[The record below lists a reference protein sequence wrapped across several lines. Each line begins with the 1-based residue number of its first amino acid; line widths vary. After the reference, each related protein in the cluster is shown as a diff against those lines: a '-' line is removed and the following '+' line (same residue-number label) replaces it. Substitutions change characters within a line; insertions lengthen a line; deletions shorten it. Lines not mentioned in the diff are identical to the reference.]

1 MYQGGVVARIPD
13 EVIERLK
20 KEVDLAALVQAR
32 GVELSRAG
40 GDLVGRCPF
49 HDDDT
54 PSLVLTPAKGLW
66 HCLGACQVGG
76 SVIDW
81 VMRAEGVSFRHA
93 AELLLE
99 GSHEGRGSYPR
110 PVPKIST
117 VHRLAAPVEADAEDA
132 EVLGQV
138 VDYYHATLASS
149 PEALDY
155 LARRRIDDPD
165 AVERFRLGYAN
176 RTLGLRLPARR
187 RIAGDKLR
195 DRLRALGVL
204 RASGHE
210 HLAGSLVVPI
220 TAKDGTVTGLYGRKI
235 RDDLRAGTALHLYLP
250 GPHKGIFNAGALT
263 TGSEVVLTES
273 LIDALSF
280 YCAGFVNV
288 TSSYGTNGFTGELEE
303 ALVLAGVAR
312 VLIAYD
318 NDPAGNAAAA
328 SLAARLG
335 AHRIECFR
343 VVCPAGADVNEVA
356 MSADVPRKALAKL
369 VREAVWTG
377 RGRAPGR
384 GEPGGAPGEP
394 SSSAGTA
401 AGARPSPAPAP
412 SPVPPGP
419 SAPVV
424 LARHDELVVVLGG
437 GVPGDESGRRWRVRN
452 IPEAPAQGALR
463 VNVMVSCGER
473 FHVDTLDLYSARGRA
488 AYCES
493 ASTELR
499 AGRDVLKSELGRVL
513 LAVEEAQAGALRE
526 RSQEP
531 APAQMTSAERE
542 AALELCCDPDLIERV
557 AEAFSSLGVVG
568 EREAAVM
575 AFLVAT
581 SRLAERPLGAV
592 IQSSSAAGKS
602 TLANTALALV
612 PDEHKVAWSAMTG
625 QALYYLG
632 ERDLSH
638 KVLAIAEEEGA
649 SRASYALKLLVSEG
663 SLSIAAAG
671 KDPQSGRLVTSTYEV
686 TGPVALIMT
695 TTAALLEPELAN
707 RLVVLAVDE
716 GRAQTRAVQSAQRDA
731 ETLDG
736 LVRRAARQELIALWH
751 NAQRLLSPLAVVNP
765 HAPSLSFTDTSTRHR
780 RDNAKFLATIRAVA
794 LAHQHQRERKVVAL
808 GGRCVTYI
816 EASVGDVALAEE
828 LLRGVLSAT
837 TDELSPATR
846 RLLGA
851 ISAFTRSR
859 GSARFT
865 RRELREATG
874 LGDSQLKVHLS
885 RLVDLE
891 HVAARGAGPSTSY
904 ELVGGEAADAA
915 EADADK
921 DTCDGDPPGA
931 VGDRPASSAYRPGS
945 GRVANTE
952 VGAIGRI
959 SAGSAEKTSAH
970 EDTDNPPYRPGAGKL
985 HVLGEKDPGVVVASA
1000 GTK

>member
-1 MYQGGVVARIPD
+1 
-13 EVIERLK
+13 
-20 KEVDLAALVQAR
+20 
-32 GVELSRAG
+32 
-40 GDLVGRCPF
+40 
-49 HDDDT
+49 
-54 PSLVLTPAKGLW
+54 
-66 HCLGACQVGG
+66 
-76 SVIDW
+76 
-81 VMRAEGVSFRHA
+81 
-93 AELLLE
+93 
-99 GSHEGRGSYPR
+99 
-110 PVPKIST
+110 
-117 VHRLAAPVEADAEDA
+117 
-132 EVLGQV
+132 
-138 VDYYHATLASS
+138 
-149 PEALDY
+149 
-155 LARRRIDDPD
+155 
-165 AVERFRLGYAN
+165 VERFRLGYAN

-263 TGSEVVLTES
+263 AGSEVVLTES

-328 SLAARLG
+328 SLTARLG
-335 AHRIECFR
+335 AQRIECFR
-343 VVCPAGADVNEVA
+343 VVCPAGADVNDVA
-356 MSADVPRKALAKL
+356 VSAEVPRKALAKL

-384 GEPGGAPGEP
+384 GEPGGGPGEP
-394 SSSAGTA
+394 SSSAGPA
-401 AGARPSPAPAP
+401 AGARPSPVP

-437 GVPGDESGRRWRVRN
+437 GVPGDEAGRRWRVRN

-488 AYCES
+488 AYCE
-493 ASTELR
+493 AGSTELR

-513 LAVEEAQAGALRE
+513 LAVEEAQAGALSE
-526 RSQEP
+526 RAQEP

-557 AEAFSSLGVVG
+557 AAAFSSLGVVG
-568 EREAAVM
+568 EREAALM

-638 KVLAIAEEEGA
+638 KVLSIAEEEGA

-736 LVRRAARQELIALWH
+736 LVRRAAREELIALWH

-765 HAPSLSFTDTSTRHR
+765 HAPALSFTDTSTRHR

-794 LAHQHQRERKVVAL
+794 LAHQHQREQKVVAL

-851 ISAFTRSR
+851 ISAFTGSR
-859 GSARFT
+859 CSARFT

-874 LGDSQLKVHLS
+874 LGDSQLKVHLA

-904 ELVGGEAADAA
+904 ELVRGEAADAA
-915 EADADK
+915 GGTWDA
-921 DTCDGDPPGA
+921 DPPGA
-931 VGDRPASSAYRPGS
+931 VGDRPAGSAHRPGS

-959 SAGSAEKTSAH
+959 SAGSTEKTSPH
-970 EDTDNPPYRPGAGKL
+970 EDADNPPYRPGAGKL

-1000 GTK
+1000 GAK